1 METLVYSYRGPL
13 KDLSYSGSAAVV
25 NSEGKLLF
33 YCGEPQKTVYMLSL
47 IHIYGFVVCRTGQ
60 AELIDE
66 YLGGFLP
73 YIGKNAPVIV
83 LF

>member
-33 YCGEPQKTVYMLSL
+33 YCGEPQKTVYMRSSAKP
-47 IHIYGFVVCRTGQ
+47 FV
-60 AELIDE
+60 AF
-66 YLGGFLP
+66 YLRQGWE
-73 YIGKNAPVIV
+73 KSTCNAACMRRSMSRQPRR
-83 LF
+83 